1 MNTKH
6 SVATVAS
13 PLAVAAATYQ
23 TVSVIDR
30 HTGSALNIFYRE
42 AGEKDAP
49 AILLLHGFPTSSH
62 QYRGLID
69 QLASKYRVIA
79 PDMPGFGFSDAP
91 AAKIFGYT
99 FDHLAEVIESFIDVI
114 GLKHYALYVFDYGA
128 PIGFRLAASRPERVT
143 ALILQNGNAYEEGL
157 SDAWNPMRAYWQNP
171 TVENRSHLRAF
182 LKAETTYFQYTH
194 GESDTSRIA
203 PESYTLDQH
212 FLDRPGNDDI
222 QLDLFG
228 DYKENIAAYPRFHEY
243 FRTHR
248 PPTLAVWGKN
258 DPFFLPAGA
267 EAFRRDI
274 PNAEV
279 HFVDAGH
286 FLLETHLDEIAW
298 IIRAFL
304 SRTLDSAQG
313 EALFGV
319 LNEQSALT
327 EAKPALN
334 AMIGA
339 FGFVPNL
346 GYALGAEPPVLGAYL
361 SWLQALGTTSLD
373 PMAQQVAMAAA
384 SHANAADYSVAVH
397 ATLASK
403 LGASTEVAEAL
414 RTGSSLA
421 DRKLEAVRRFAKA
434 IVTKR
439 TQVSDSDVSALTAA
453 GFDRRAAVVIAMAVA
468 AMTLVN
474 TVAHLS
480 QVKIDAEFRP
490 MPVTPVSPSKENQTA
505 TTLAAR

>member
-1 MNTKH
+1 MF
-6 SVATVAS
+6 
-13 PLAVAAATYQ
+13 AVPAYQ
-23 TVSVIDR
+23 TVSVTDR
-30 HTGSALNIFYRE
+30 RTGSNLDIFFRE

-69 QLASKYRVIA
+69 RLASKYRVIA
-79 PDMPGFGFSDAP
+79 PDLPGFGFSDAP
-91 AAKIFGYT
+91 AAKTFGYT
-99 FDHLAEVIESFIDVI
+99 FDHLAEVIECFTDAI
-114 GLKHYALYVFDYGA
+114 GLARYAIYVFDYGA
-128 PIGFRLAASRPERVT
+128 PVGFRLAVSRPERVT
-143 ALILQNGNAYEEGL
+143 ALISQNGNAYEEGL
-157 SDAWNPMRAYWQNP
+157 SEGWSPMRAYWQDP
-171 TVENRSHLRAF
+171 TEENRENLRAF

-212 FLDRPGNDDI
+212 FLDRPGSDEA

-228 DYKENIAAYPRFHEY
+228 DYKANVAAYPRFHKY
-243 FRTHR
+243 FRSHC

-274 PNAEV
+274 PDAEV

-286 FLLETHLDEIAW
+286 FPLETHLDEIAG

-304 SRTLDSAQG
+304 SRTLDAAQG
-313 EALFGV
+313 AALFGV
-319 LNEQSALT
+319 LNEKSAPA
-327 EAKPALN
+327 EAKPALD
-334 AMIGA
+334 AMVGV

-373 PMAQQVAMAAA
+373 PVAQQVAMAAA
-384 SHANAADYSVAVH
+384 SRANAADYGVAVH
-397 ATLASK
+397 ATLAGR
-403 LGASTEVAEAL
+403 LGASSELVQAL
-414 RTGSSLA
+414 RAGSALA
-421 DRKLEAVRRFAKA
+421 DPKLEAVRRFATA
-434 IVTKR
+434 IATKR
-439 TQVSDSDVSALTAA
+439 TQVSDSDVKALTAA
-453 GFDRRAAVVIAMAVA
+453 GFDRRAAVAIAMAVA
-468 AMTLVN
+468 GKTLVN

-480 QVKIDAEFRP
+480 RVEIDAGFQP
-490 MPVTPVSPSKENQTA
+490 ASTGPV
-505 TTLAAR
+505 AA